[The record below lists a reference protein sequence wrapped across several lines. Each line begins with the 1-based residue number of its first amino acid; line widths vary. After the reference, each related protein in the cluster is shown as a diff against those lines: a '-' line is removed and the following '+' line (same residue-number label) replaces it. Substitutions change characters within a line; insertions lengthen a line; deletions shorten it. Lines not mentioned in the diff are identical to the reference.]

1 MSVHQ
6 AGYPSTQYPAAS
18 GILSEIHIAEGH
30 TRDDVCEPRKKDC
43 VDVSFD
49 LNQPA
54 YTVLFY
60 SVNGQAAPLSCK
72 PPGQKQAGKQ
82 HYGLNVPAGLD
93 PNRPTV
99 GFYALAFKKRSAAR
113 RIHAA
118 IRKNTSNCGGRQ
130 QPTSTWVVSL
140 SRLLD
145 SYSGRHETDW
155 QAIHLTRY
163 HNQITEL

>member
-1 MSVHQ
+1 
-6 AGYPSTQYPAAS
+6 
-18 GILSEIHIAEGH
+18 
-30 TRDDVCEPRKKDC
+30 

-72 PPGQKQAGKQ
+72 PPSQKQVGKQ

-99 GFYALAFKKRSAAR
+99 GFYALAFKDRSAAR
-113 RIHAA
+113 QVHSA
-118 IRKNTSNCGGRQ
+118 ISNNNSICGGRKQ
-130 QPTSTWVVSL
+130 STSRWMASL
-140 SRLLD
+140 TRLLD
-145 SYSGRHETDW
+145 RYGDKYRDRTDW

-163 HNQITEL
+163 HAQITEL